1 MREKQEEEERR
12 RTSDSELRCSPG
24 YRSDRRSC
32 NPTPETAT
40 VTYICH
46 LPSLYPT
53 MSVRFSL
60 PPSLSLPT
68 FPSRHIFL
76 LFRRTWSFPIVD
88 RCEKPTRTLPR
99 KMRIA
104 ESKIELR
111 VSCVL
116 KFAHRRRSSTK
127 IVLSSSS
134 SSLLLAIQR
143 RCFIATCDDLRSTI
157 LASEEP
163 DRSTQVHARSYRNV
177 LSRVLSGF
185 RDGPRNEIVFLKS
198 CLL

>member
-1 MREKQEEEERR
+1 
-12 RTSDSELRCSPG
+12 
-24 YRSDRRSC
+24 
-32 NPTPETAT
+32 
-40 VTYICH
+40 
-46 LPSLYPT
+46 

-60 PPSLSLPT
+60 PPSLPLSPYFSLSPHFSPIST
-68 FPSRHIFL
+68 YVVVSDSRPMRKTDEDASTEHENS
-76 LFRRTWSFPIVD
+76 RVKD
-88 RCEKPTRTLPR
+88 RVTRFVRLEIRASTTILD
-99 KMRIA
+99 
-104 ESKIELR
+104 EQLR
-111 VSCVL
+111 YS
-116 KFAHRRRSSTK
+116 
-127 IVLSSSS
+127 IVLSSSF

-163 DRSTQVHARSYRNV
+163 DRSTQVHVRSYRNV

>member
-60 PPSLSLPT
+60 PPSLSPYFSLSPHFSPIST
-68 FPSRHIFL
+68 YMVVSDSRPM
-76 LFRRTWSFPIVD
+76 RKTDEDASTEDENSRVED
-88 RCEKPTRTLPR
+88 RVARFVRLEIRASTTILDEDR
-99 KMRIA
+99 A
-104 ESKIELR
+104 FFFFF
-111 VSCVL
+111 VL
-116 KFAHRRRSSTK
+116 AACNSTTMFHRDMRRSS
-127 IVLSSSS
+127 VN
-134 SSLLLAIQR
+134 
-143 RCFIATCDDLRSTI
+143 
-157 LASEEP
+157 
-163 DRSTQVHARSYRNV
+163 H
-177 LSRVLSGF
+177 SR
-185 RDGPRNEIVFLKS
+185 E
-198 CLL
+198 